1 MRRTLIAA
9 IVVAGAVRPAV
20 AERLAVKVI
29 EVAGESAY
37 IDQGRAAGI
46 VRGMKIRF
54 GSLVVTVVETTEKTA
69 ALELGGAKLAVGAAG
84 IAEVTPGAASVVK
97 TLPAPRPAEAFRG
110 AWPDLVVPAASQSPN
125 RVPLGSGRAPG
136 RAHVAVI
143 GHAFATADRTGVAGQ
158 GELRAI
164 ASFDLLTERPLAADV
179 DVAARGFTAGAN
191 GGARVPL
198 FVRTAQVR
206 YGGADAPDLA
216 LGRLRYAAS
225 SLGML
230 DGVRAAVRM
239 SSFEVAAFGG
249 IVPDPVSGKPDTG
262 ASRFGAEVGYDDA
275 TSAWQPRVALTGY
288 GSTWDGELDERRL
301 AMTASARRGAVSV
314 DGWAEA
320 QMFAAGNPWG
330 AHSLELTGAGATA
343 QWRRRGLH
351 AGGDLTFLR
360 PERSLRLAAALPAE
374 WLCTRAPQAGDVP
387 DEACTG
393 GDSWASASLFAG
405 ARGTRWSVDAIG
417 SVGRTNGVATSY
429 DSSGYLA
436 GELRFGP
443 RRVLAGI
450 SGGRASFASW
460 TAAHLGL
467 GMVLSRSI
475 DLAARYRP
483 ELLDYAASSGP
494 VLQHGAVVDVHVAL
508 SAALD
513 LGLSA
518 AGTLGP
524 DRDAAALLT
533 TVAWRP
539 LP

>member
-1 MRRTLIAA
+1 MRRAVVAA
-9 IVVAGAVRPAV
+9 CVVAGVVRPAA
-20 AERLAVKVI
+20 AEVVAVKVV
-29 EVAGESAY
+29 EVAGETAY
-37 IDQGRAAGI
+37 VDHGRAAGL
-46 VRGMKIRF
+46 VRGTKIRF
-54 GSLVVTVVETTEKTA
+54 GRVVLTVVETTENTA
-69 ALELGGAKLAVGAAG
+69 AVELGGSSLAVGASG
-84 IAEVTPGAASVVK
+84 SAEVTPGAASAVK
-97 TLPAPRPAEAFRG
+97 TLPPPRPAEAFRG
-110 AWPDLVVPAASQSPN
+110 AWPDLVVPAASQAPKQ
-125 RVPLGSGRAPG
+125 VPLGSGRAPG

-143 GHAFATADRTGVAGQ
+143 GHGFATADRSGIAGQ

-164 ASFDLLTERPLAADV
+164 ASFDLMTERPLAADV
-179 DVAARGFTAGAN
+179 DVAARGYTAGAN

-206 YGGADAPDLA
+206 YGGADAPQLA

-230 DGVRAAVRM
+230 DGVRAAIRTSRV
-239 SSFEVAAFGG
+239 EVAAFGG

-275 TSAWQPRVALTGY
+275 TSAWQPRLALTGY

-301 AMTASARRGAVSV
+301 AVTASARRAAMFV

-320 QMFAAGNPWG
+320 QMFAADNPWG
-330 AHSLELTGAGATA
+330 ARAVELTGAGATA

-351 AGGDLTFLR
+351 AGADVTFLR

-405 ARGTRWSVDAIG
+405 ARSARWSVDAIG
-417 SVGRTNGVATSY
+417 SIGRTNGVATHY

-443 RRVLAGI
+443 RRLLAGI

-460 TAAHLGL
+460 TAAHLGV
-467 GMVLSRSI
+467 GVVLSRTL

-483 ELLDYAASSGP
+483 ELLDYAASTGP
-494 VLQHGAVVDVHVAL
+494 VLHHGAVLDLHYAI

-513 LGLSA
+513 LGVSA

-524 DRDAAALLT
+524 DHDAAALLT
-533 TVAWRP
+533 TLAWRP